1 MIDLPPQSRARVVEI
16 YAGRGLKTRLLQM
29 GLTPGTELEIV
40 FNDRRIVVIR
50 FRETIVTLSRGIAM
64 KILVEP
70 VEKSL

>member
-1 MIDLPPQSRARVVEI
+1 M
-16 YAGRGLKTRLLQM
+16 LQM